1 VDEAPS
7 VFLRVL
13 GIVPAGVEPQLIP
26 LRPETA
32 PAVAMPDFV
41 AWLTIPPGDPFIFHV
56 EFFVRYSTDIA
67 AILARYG
74 VSLAWQYRCPVMSL
88 VVLLRRQGV
97 PKRISRVGRFDVGET
112 KARHPF
118 RVVRLWKIDPTAILE
133 TGDWRLLPWSVLMR
147 SSDAE
152 VRRVAEILAREGD
165 EESIGRFVTL
175 GSLRY
180 HRGQLEE
187 MLGESKMGLV
197 EAILEG
203 SSLVREVRERAAKEA
218 REQGRTEGLA
228 EGLAEGEARGR
239 TEGLSEGRVG
249 GSRNALKVLLGS
261 KFPGLETMPEIAAI
275 STEETFVSLLK
286 VAIESNDR
294 EAVQRSITAAARLN

>member
-1 VDEAPS
+1 M
-7 VFLRVL
+7 FLHVL
-13 GIVPAGVEPQLIP
+13 GIVPPGVAARLAP

-32 PAVAMPDFV
+32 PAIAMPDFV
-41 AWLTIPPGDPFIFHV
+41 AWLTIPPDEPFIFHV
-56 EFFVRYSTDIA
+56 EFYVRYSADIPG
-67 AILARYG
+67 ILTRYG

-97 PKRISRVGRFDVGET
+97 PKRSTRLGRFDVGET
-112 KARHPF
+112 RARHPF
-118 RVVRLWKIDPTAILE
+118 RVVRLWKIDPTVIIE

-152 VRRVAEILAREGD
+152 VRKVAEVLAREGD

-180 HRGQLEE
+180 DRGQLEE

-218 REQGRTEGLA
+218 REAGI
-228 EGLAEGEARGR
+228 AEGEAK
-239 TEGLSEGRVG
+239 GLEG
-249 GSRNALKVLLGS
+249 GSRKAFRILLES
-261 KFPGLETMPEIAAI
+261 KFTGLETMPEIDMI
-275 STEETFVSLLK
+275 STEQALVSLMK
-286 VAIESNDR
+286 SAIESSER
-294 EAVQRSITAAARLN
+294 ETVQRSIIVASRPN